1 MSFMN
6 KMFSKA
12 ITSKANEEIQKKPS
26 LLKLI
31 ASTPE
36 NFKLEAWIENEEVV
50 IKIKKK
56 GETINGSN

>member
-12 ITSKANEEIQKKPS
+12 ITAKVNEEIQKKPS

-31 ASTPE
+31 ALTPE
-36 NFKLEAWIENEEVV
+36 DFKLEAWIENEEVV

-56 GETINGSN
+56 KGEESNG

>member
-1 MSFMN
+1 MN

-12 ITSKANEEIQKKPS
+12 ITAKANEKIQKKPS

-36 NFKLEAWIENEEVV
+36 DFKLEAWIENEEVV
-50 IKIKKK
+50 IKIKCRRDFC
-56 GETINGSN
+56 

>member
-12 ITSKANEEIQKKPS
+12 ITTKVNEEIQKKPS

-36 NFKLEAWIENEEVV
+36 DFKLEAWIENEEVV

-56 GETINGSN
+56 KGEENND

>member
-1 MSFMN
+1 MSFMS

-12 ITSKANEEIQKKPS
+12 ITTKANEEIRKKPS
-26 LLKLI
+26 LFKLI

-36 NFKLEAWIENEEVV
+36 DFKLEAWIENEEVV

-56 GETINGSN
+56 GEKIDGSN

>member
-1 MSFMN
+1 MSFMS

-12 ITSKANEEIQKKPS
+12 ITTKVNEEIQKKPS

-36 NFKLEAWIENEEVV
+36 DFKLEAWIENEEVV

>member
-12 ITSKANEEIQKKPS
+12 ITAKVNEKIQKKPS

-36 NFKLEAWIENEEVV
+36 DFKLEAWIENEEVV

>member
-12 ITSKANEEIQKKPS
+12 ITTKTNEEIQKKPS

-36 NFKLEAWIENEEVV
+36 DFKLEAWIENGEVI
-50 IKIKKK
+50 IKIKEKR
-56 GETINGSN
+56 GATNEND

>member
-1 MSFMN
+1 MSFMS

-12 ITSKANEEIQKKPS
+12 ITAKANEEIQKKPS
-26 LLKLI
+26 LLKMI

-36 NFKLEAWIENEEVV
+36 DFKLEAWIENEEVV

-56 GETINGSN
+56 KGEENND

>member
-12 ITSKANEEIQKKPS
+12 ITTKANEEIQKKPS

-36 NFKLEAWIENEEVV
+36 DFKLEAWIENEEVV

>member
-1 MSFMN
+1 MSFIS

-12 ITSKANEEIQKKPS
+12 ITTKANEEIKKKPS

-31 ASTPE
+31 TTPE
-36 NFKLEAWIENEEVV
+36 DFKLEAWIENEEVV

-56 GETINGSN
+56 GEQNNENN

>member
-12 ITSKANEEIQKKPS
+12 ITAKANEEIQKKPS

-36 NFKLEAWIENEEVV
+36 DFKLEAWIENEEVV
-50 IKIKKK
+50 IRIKKK
-56 GETINGSN
+56 GEMINGSN

>member
-12 ITSKANEEIQKKPS
+12 ITTKVNKEIQKKPS

-31 ASTPE
+31 SSTPE
-36 NFKLEAWIENEEVV
+36 DFKLEAWIENEEIV

-56 GETINGSN
+56 GEKNND